1 MKKLTLGQ
9 RIQAGFGAILVLIVL
24 LVVGNRLLVKRL
36 QENLRHSVSDAVPRV
51 ALVERIACATAEVHT
66 DALRHLLASTAEER
80 KAVEQHA
87 TDYTGR
93 GNEFRADVETRL
105 TGAALATFRSE
116 MDIRDRYL
124 ALLPAFLE
132 LSRAD
137 QRPEA
142 VAYLRATLAPAYTRF
157 NELRPN
163 VNRFNQELSAE
174 VLEETRLAVAH
185 YELVGL
191 VVGIVALFA
200 ALFLSWLVT
209 RALNT
214 ILARVAHSL
223 DDRSAQV
230 AAAASRI
237 SSASQMLS
245 EGASQQAASLQQTSA
260 SLEAMAGRV
269 QSNTESAQAS
279 KELASQTR
287 AAAETGASSLQQMGH
302 AIGSIKTSGAEMRAA
317 MDAIQIASSDIS
329 KIVKSIDEIAF
340 QTKILALNAAVE
352 AARAGEAGQG
362 FAVVAD
368 EVRSLAQRCALAAQE
383 TAEKIEDS
391 SRKSS
396 QGVEVSQ
403 KVNRNLE
410 DLETRARELELS
422 IQTIVGRAR
431 QVDQVIGQIATA
443 SQEQNAGIKRIQTNV
458 QQIDRVTQANAAGS
472 EQNFSA
478 AEELN
483 SQAVS
488 LKESVADLLTLIN
501 GSPAEIAPRP
511 ALAASRPRTTSV
523 NNFPAQQAT
532 SRDILSAANFPAPP
546 RRPAPPPAE
555 PAPTHVPA
563 NNPLDF

>member
-9 RIQAGFGAILVLIVL
+9 RIKAGFAAILVLIVL
-24 LVVGNRLLVKRL
+24 LVVGNRFLVQRL
-36 QENLRHSVSDAVPRV
+36 QESVRQSVSVSVPRM
-51 ALVERIACATAEVHT
+51 ALVERLAYSTAEVHT
-66 DALRHLLASTAEER
+66 DALRHLLATTAEE
-80 KAVEQHA
+80 KTTLEKHA
-87 TDYTGR
+87 ADYTER
-93 GNEFRADVETRL
+93 GNKFRAEVETRL
-105 TGAALATFRSE
+105 TGPALATFRSE
-116 MDIRDRYL
+116 MEIRDRYL

-132 LSRAD
+132 LSRSD
-137 QRPEA
+137 QRAEA
-142 VAYLRATLAPAYTRF
+142 VAYLRTPLTPAYARF
-157 NELRPN
+157 AELRPN
-163 VNRFNQELSAE
+163 VSRFNQELSTE

-185 YELVGL
+185 YELVGFA
-191 VVGIVALFA
+191 VGLAALLA

-230 AAAASRI
+230 AAAASQI

-260 SLEAMAGRV
+260 SLEALAGRV

-383 TAEKIEDS
+383 TSEKIEDS
-391 SRKSS
+391 SRKSR

-422 IQTIVGRAR
+422 IQAIVGRAR

-501 GSPAEIAPRP
+501 GSPAEVAPRP
-511 ALAASRPRTTSV
+511 APATPRPRGTSV
-523 NNFPAQQAT
+523 NNFAAPQAS
-532 SRDILSAANFPAPP
+532 SRDILAAATLPAPP
-546 RRPAPPPAE
+546 RRPANA
-555 PAPTHVPA
+555 A